1 MIVAWVT
8 FTVLSILVPMMYY
21 FLKNSSLKLEVP
33 DFNIRYGTMYQY
45 MKTSFSEAFNYFV
58 YFLLRRLVFS
68 VTIVFLT
75 MSPGP
80 QLQI

>member
-8 FTVLSILVPMMYY
+8 FAVLSILVPMMYY
-21 FLKNSSLKLEVP
+21 FLKNNSVKLEVP
-33 DFNIRYGTMYQY
+33 DFNVKYGTMYQY
-45 MKTSFSEAFNYFV
+45 MKTNFSEAYNYFV

-68 VTIVFLT
+68 VCIVFLI

>member
-8 FTVLSILVPMMYY
+8 FAALSSLVPMMYY
-21 FLKNSSLKLEVP
+21 FLKNNSVKLEVP
-33 DFNIRYGTMYQY
+33 DFNVKYGTMYQY
-45 MKTSFSEAFNYFV
+45 MKTNFSEAYNYFV

-68 VTIVFLT
+68 VCIVFLI